1 MPFDRRQ
8 LLSGLAAGVAAGAV
22 LPFRPVLAEAAASP
36 RPLLRTDG
44 EVDWE
49 AVRAEFDL
57 APDWI
62 HLSSFFLVSHP
73 RPVREAIERYR
84 REIDADPLWLEE
96 VLFEAG
102 GKDPFTRVKAAL
114 ASYVGGNPA
123 EIALTSNTTTGLAL
137 IYNGLRLRAGQEILT
152 TEHDHY
158 SHHESIHHAAEK
170 AGAKMRF
177 IALHDGA
184 ASASEGE
191 MVERLR
197 RAIGPRT
204 RAVGITWVHSSSGL
218 RLPLRAFAEVVAAA
232 NRGRAADD
240 RCLLVVDGAHGLAAV
255 DEEPARS
262 GVDFLV
268 AGTHKWLF
276 GPRGTGMIWGK
287 ADAWPHVRPTVP
299 SFDLNGAAELWFAW
313 TERRPLPPT
322 RAAFVSPGGFVA
334 YEHAF
339 AVAEAVEFHQR
350 LGRARVAARIAEL
363 NGRFRAELSKMKRVR
378 VITPLD
384 PKLAAGL
391 VCFEIEGLQ
400 PNTVVARL
408 KEKRIRA
415 SSSPY
420 KISYARVSAGIM
432 VSPGEVETTLAAIR
446 TLARA

>member
-1 MPFDRRQ
+1 MPFNRRQ
-8 LLSGLAAGVAAGAV
+8 LLSGLAAGVAAKV
-22 LPFRPVLAEAAASP
+22 IPFRPVLAEVAAGP
-36 RPLLRTDG
+36 RPLLRADG

-73 RPVREAIERYR
+73 RPVRDAIERYR

-96 VLFEAG
+96 ALFEAG

-114 ASYVGGNPA
+114 ASYVGGDPA
-123 EIALTSNTTTGLAL
+123 EIAVTSNTTTGLAL

-158 SHHESIHHAAEK
+158 SHHESIHLAAEK

-177 IALHDGA
+177 MALHDGA
-184 ASASEGE
+184 ARASEGE

-204 RAVGITWVHSSSGL
+204 RAVGLTWVHSSSGL
-218 RLPLRAFAEVVAAA
+218 RVPLRAFAEVVAAA
-232 NRGRAADD
+232 NRGRSAED
-240 RCLLVVDGAHGLAAV
+240 RCLLVVDGVHGLAAV

-276 GPRGTGMIWGK
+276 GPRGTGMIWGRT
-287 ADAWPHVRPTVP
+287 DAWPHVRPTVP
-299 SFDLNGAAELWFAW
+299 SFDLNGAAELWTSW
-313 TERRPLPPT
+313 VERQPLPPT

-350 LGRARVAARIAEL
+350 LGRARVAARIAYL
-363 NGRFRAELSKMKRVR
+363 NGRVRSELAKMKRVR

-384 PKLAAGL
+384 SKLAAGL
-391 VCFEIEGLQ
+391 VCFEIEGVE
-400 PNTVVARL
+400 PNAVVARL

-415 SSSPY
+415 SASPY
-420 KISYARVSAGIM
+420 KISYARVSAGLM
-432 VSPGEVETTLAAIR
+432 VSPEEVETALGAIR